1 VTEAIDTGLLKL
13 VRDARRHLIPIGK
26 DSDQWLDRFEVR
38 HDELHALMEILLVSD
53 PPAASE
59 AGATLWRFWWLRG
72 HMAEGHAFLERAGT
86 IQGTDRIEVLK
97 GLGTISFRQGELDAA
112 ERAFS
117 ERFNLLAGTD
127 QQRDLAD
134 ACADMARV
142 ALRRGDFAK
151 VRSYAEQG
159 YVAARDVGP
168 EAILMPLHMRAAAAR
183 MEGRYDEARALYLE
197 SRDLNER
204 FGKGG
209 NVAGE
214 DHNLMYVAL
223 HSGDRAEAE
232 KRFRSSS
239 EWIFA
244 HEDAYLRP
252 YAFLDAGVLAIH
264 DGDLE
269 RGARLVARAERI
281 FQESGSI
288 PDPDDRVELDDSIA
302 RLRKELG
309 SRFEGAWAEGR
320 EMSLGEAQALARS

>member
-1 VTEAIDTGLLKL
+1 MTEAIDTGLLKL

-26 DSDQWLDRFEVR
+26 DSDQWLDTFEER

-183 MEGRYDEARALYLE
+183 MEGRYEEARALYLE

-244 HEDAYLRP
+244 HEDAYLSP

>member
-1 VTEAIDTGLLKL
+1 MTEAIDTGLLKL

-26 DSDQWLDRFEVR
+26 DSDQWLDRFEER
-38 HDELHALMEILLVSD
+38 HDELQALMEILLVSD

-72 HMAEGHAFLERAGT
+72 HMAEGRAFLERAGT

-97 GLGTISFRQGELDAA
+97 GLGTISFRQGDLDAA
-112 ERAFS
+112 ERAFT

-183 MEGRYDEARALYLE
+183 MEGRYEEARALYLE

-239 EWIFA
+239 EWIFG

-269 RGARLVARAERI
+269 RGAHLVARAERI

-309 SRFEGAWAEGR
+309 SRFESAWAEGR

>member
-1 VTEAIDTGLLKL
+1 MTEAIDTGLLKL
-13 VRDARRHLIPIGK
+13 VRDARPHLIPIGK
-26 DSDQWLDRFEVR
+26 DSDQWLDRLEER
-38 HDELHALMEILLVSD
+38 HDELHALMEMLLASD

-72 HMAEGHAFLERAGT
+72 HMAEGRAFLERAGT

-127 QQRDLAD
+127 RQRDLAD

-183 MEGRYDEARALYLE
+183 MEGRYEEARALYLE

-204 FGKGG
+204 FGKGA

-232 KRFRSSS
+232 MRFRSSS
-239 EWIFA
+239 DWIFA

-252 YAFLDAGVLAIH
+252 YAFLDAGVLAIY
-264 DGDLE
+264 DGDFE

-281 FQESGSI
+281 LQESGSV

-302 RLRKELG
+302 RLRMELG
-309 SRFEGAWAEGR
+309 NRFEVAWAEGR

>member
-1 VTEAIDTGLLKL
+1 MTEAIDTGLLKL

-26 DSDQWLDRFEVR
+26 DSDQWLDRFEER
-38 HDELHALMEILLVSD
+38 HDQLHALMEILLVSD
-53 PPAASE
+53 PPTASE

-72 HMAEGHAFLERAGT
+72 HMAQGRAFLERAGT

-97 GLGTISFRQGELDAA
+97 GLGTISFRQGDLDAA
-112 ERAFS
+112 ERAFT

-159 YVAARDVGP
+159 YVAASDV
-168 EAILMPLHMRAAAAR
+168 
-183 MEGRYDEARALYLE
+183 
-197 SRDLNER
+197 NER

-239 EWIFA
+239 EWIFG

-309 SRFEGAWAEGR
+309 SRFESAWAEGR
-320 EMSLGEAQALARS
+320 EMSLGEVQALARS

>member
-1 VTEAIDTGLLKL
+1 VPEAIDTGLLKL

-26 DSDQWLDRFEVR
+26 DSDQWLDRLEER
-38 HDELHALMEILLVSD
+38 HDELHALMEILLASD

-72 HMAEGHAFLERAGT
+72 HMAEGRAFLERAGT

-97 GLGTISFRQGELDAA
+97 GLGTISFRHGELDAA

-134 ACADMARV
+134 ACADMARI
-142 ALRRGDFAK
+142 ALRRGDIAK
-151 VRSYAEQG
+151 VRSYAEEG
-159 YVAARDVGP
+159 YVAARNVGP

-183 MEGRYDEARALYLE
+183 MEGRYEEARALYLE

-252 YAFLDAGVLAIH
+252 YAFLDSGVLAIH

>member
-26 DSDQWLDRFEVR
+26 DSDQWLDRFEER
-38 HDELHALMEILLVSD
+38 HDQLHALMEILLVSD

-72 HMAEGHAFLERAGT
+72 HMAEGRAFLERAGT

-97 GLGTISFRQGELDAA
+97 GLGTISFRQGDLDAA
-112 ERAFS
+112 ERAFT

-183 MEGRYDEARALYLE
+183 MEGRYEEARALYLE

-239 EWIFA
+239 EWIFG

-269 RGARLVARAERI
+269 RGAHLVARAERI

-288 PDPDDRVELDDSIA
+288 PDPDDRVALDDSIA

-309 SRFEGAWAEGR
+309 SRCESAWAEGR
-320 EMSLGEAQALARS
+320 EMSLGEVQALARS